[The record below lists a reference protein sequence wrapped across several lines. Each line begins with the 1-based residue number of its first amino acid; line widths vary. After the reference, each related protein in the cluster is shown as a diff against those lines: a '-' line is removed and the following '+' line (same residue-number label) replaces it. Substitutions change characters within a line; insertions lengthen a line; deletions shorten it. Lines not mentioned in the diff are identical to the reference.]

1 MLNISQLESSLWE
14 AADQLRAN
22 SKRTATEYS
31 KPVLGLI
38 FLRHGT
44 NRFEQVKAEIEAN
57 LPSRGGRTRAITADD
72 FRGKAAIFL
81 PEQAHYDYLATRPKT
96 AAINEA
102 VNEAMRL
109 IEAQVPML
117 VGVLPKEY
125 GDFDYE
131 LLHDLLRIFARDE
144 LKTATGDVFGR
155 IYEYFLSKF
164 AMTGAQEGGEF
175 FTPPSLVRMIVNVI
189 EPQRGV
195 VIDPACGSAGMFVQT
210 GHFLED
216 RGDRPTDR
224 VTFYGQEK
232 SESNTHLAKMNLA
245 VHGLDGHIQLGNTFY
260 DRRQELV
267 GACDYVMSNPPFNV
281 DLVSPERIANDARLF
296 TEKKIPG
303 ISTKTKA
310 VSNANYLWIQY
321 YYSYLNETGRAGFV
335 MASSASDAG
344 HGEKEIRQ
352 EIIAT
357 GHVDVIIAIGTN
369 FFYTRSLPC
378 TLWFFDRG
386 KPEAL
391 RDKVLMIDARN
402 VYRMVSRKIRDFTD
416 EQLQNL
422 TAIVWLYRG
431 QTHRYLRLV
440 YNDLVAADAH
450 LGRIEATLTPLD
462 EPLTQ
467 LTQALTAFC
476 GQLAP
481 SDEIAA
487 ESIEALKM
495 ALTEQAAAV
504 QAFTTARTEALAAIS
519 TYQSWMQTVAPA
531 ALAPAGDENA
541 PLDEATAGQ
550 LATNEQQLAWA
561 EHFGAVV
568 PALKGLQKQLNEL
581 RKLTLRAMDVAAK
594 KLLARK
600 SEAWNSKEMREWQTA
615 LETAH
620 EAGLHGIKET
630 LYTFQQVQWLQEKF
644 PEAALVDVPGLC
656 RLVMQ
661 AEIAEQDYSLTPGRY
676 VGVAPPSFEEDE
688 EAFAERMQV
697 IHSELAELN
706 EAAVELAATIA
717 SNFEGLAL

>member
-38 FLRHGT
+38 FLRHAT

-57 LPSRGGRTRAITADD
+57 LPSRGGRKRAIAADD

-81 PEQAHYDYLATRPKT
+81 PELAHYDYLAALPKT
-96 AAINEA
+96 ADINEA

-117 VGVLPKEY
+117 SGVLPKEY

-175 FTPPSLVRMIVNVI
+175 FTPPSLARMIVNVI

-245 VHGLDGHIQLGNTFY
+245 VHGLDGDITLGNTFY

-281 DLVSPERIANDARLF
+281 DFVSPERIANDSRLF

-335 MASSASDAG
+335 MARSASDAR
-344 HGEKEIRQ
+344 HGEKEILQ

-357 GHVDVIIAIGTN
+357 GHVDVIIDISEK
-369 FFYTRSLPC
+369 FFYTRGIGC
-378 TLWFFDRG
+378 TLWFFDKG

-402 VYRMVSRKIRDFTD
+402 VYRVVSRKIRDFT
-416 EQLQNL
+416 EAQLQNL

-431 QTHRYLRLV
+431 QTHRYVRLV
-440 YNDLVAADAH
+440 YNDLVATDAH
-450 LGRIEATLTPLD
+450 LGGIGATLTPLD
-462 EPLTQ
+462 
-467 LTQALTAFC
+467 
-476 GQLAP
+476 
-481 SDEIAA
+481 
-487 ESIEALKM
+487 
-495 ALTEQAAAV
+495 
-504 QAFTTARTEALAAIS
+504 AR
-519 TYQSWMQTVAPA
+519 
-531 ALAPAGDENA
+531 
-541 PLDEATAGQ
+541 
-550 LATNEQQLAWA
+550 
-561 EHFGAVV
+561 
-568 PALKGLQKQLNEL
+568 
-581 RKLTLRAMDVAAK
+581 
-594 KLLARK
+594 
-600 SEAWNSKEMREWQTA
+600 
-615 LETAH
+615 
-620 EAGLHGIKET
+620 
-630 LYTFQQVQWLQEKF
+630 
-644 PEAALVDVPGLC
+644 
-656 RLVMQ
+656 
-661 AEIAEQDYSLTPGRY
+661 
-676 VGVAPPSFEEDE
+676 
-688 EAFAERMQV
+688 
-697 IHSELAELN
+697 
-706 EAAVELAATIA
+706 
-717 SNFEGLAL
+717 